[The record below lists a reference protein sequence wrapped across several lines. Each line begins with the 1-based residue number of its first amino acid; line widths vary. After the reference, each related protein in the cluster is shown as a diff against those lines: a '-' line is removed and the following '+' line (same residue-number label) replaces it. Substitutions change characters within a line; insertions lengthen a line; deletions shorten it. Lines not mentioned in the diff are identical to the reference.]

1 MNPIIKKQIYYIASL
16 ALIFTLL
23 LFNSSYTYAQTN
35 IGFRGGLSYSGMTY
49 RSVASLPKVKAHG
62 VKNQPTFAFVFEHFY
77 KDHAGIEVSFQKV
90 TTGFIEY
97 NEDETATNETHFDY
111 FKVPVLANFYFGRSG
126 RFHIKMGPHFG
137 RLLKATDVKRE
148 FEAPNENI
156 PILPTYGQEGD
167 DPKKLMYGLTA
178 GAGISKVF
186 GISTIAA
193 DVRASYEFGRP
204 ENQDRIFDMTGT
216 NIEFTLAYLFR
227 VAKRK

>member
-1 MNPIIKKQIYYIASL
+1 MSGIVLSL
-16 ALIFTLL
+16 TLL
-23 LFNSSYTYAQTN
+23 INSSNNASAQTN
-35 IGFRGGLSYSGMTY
+35 IGIRGGLSYSGMTY
-49 RSVASLPKVKAHG
+49 RSLASLPKVKVHG

-148 FEAPNENI
+148 FEAPNEEI

-204 ENQDRIFDMTGT
+204 EGQGRIFDMTGT
-216 NIEFTLAYLFR
+216 NIEFTLSYLFQ